1 MSKKA
6 AKKSAAAGAGESGF
20 STREITE
27 AINKALVGLRAERK
41 ANSAKWSIGQH
52 LQAAACETSLLLAR
66 KHCACSSSSLGMPKA
81 HLSHTKFLSQLA
93 KEE

>member
-20 STREITE
+20 STREITD
-27 AINKALVGLRAERK
+27 AINKALDGLRAERK
-41 ANSAKWSIGQH
+41 ARSAKWSIGQH

-66 KHCACSSSSLGMPKA
+66 KHCACSSSSHGLPKA
-81 HLSHTKFLSQLA
+81 RLSHETFLSQLR
-93 KEE
+93 KQK

>member
-41 ANSAKWSIGQH
+41 ARSGDWTIGQH

-66 KHCACSSSSLGMPKA
+66 KHCACSSSSLGMPKRK
-81 HLSHTKFLSQLA
+81 LSHHTFISQLA
-93 KEE
+93 KDE